1 MQIAVNQECPK
12 QALPSS
18 TEQKIERI
26 VAQFETKTLKTCLKD
41 EINKSLEQVRAKYK

>member
-18 TEQKIERI
+18 TEQKNRTHSRS
-26 VAQFETKTLKTCLKD
+26 V
-41 EINKSLEQVRAKYK
+41 